1 MAKLIFGCGY
11 LGGRVARLW
20 RDQGDEVFVVTR
32 SSERAARFT
41 AEGLWPIVA
50 DVLDPTSL
58 RNLPAAETVLFAVGY
73 DRTTGAPIHDVF
85 VNGWQATLDS
95 LNEANLRRI
104 IYISSTGVYGQTSG
118 DVVDENSPTV
128 PDREGGK
135 ACLAAERLLAAHRLG
150 SKGIV
155 LRMAGLYGPGRIPNV
170 ADIRRGEPLSVVE
183 QGFLNLIH
191 IDDAA
196 RIVLAAE
203 ASEIAPRT
211 YVVSDGEPV
220 ERRAYYEELARLL
233 AAPTPRF
240 VTPDVNAPRSA
251 RGNSSKRI
259 NNARLRAELSVGLR
273 YRSYREG
280 LAAIVASESE
290 RPE

>member
-11 LGGRVARLW
+11 LGARVARLW

-41 AEGLWPIVA
+41 ADGFRPIVA
-50 DVLDPTSL
+50 DVLDPRSL
-58 RNLPAAETVLFAVGY
+58 HDLPAAETVLFAVGY
-73 DRTTGAPIHDVF
+73 DRTTGAAIQDVF
-85 VNGWQATLDS
+85 VNGWQATLDA

-118 DVVDENSPTV
+118 DAVDENSPTV

-170 ADIRRGEPLSVVE
+170 ADIRRGEPLSVAE

-220 ERRAYYEELARLL
+220 ERRAYYEELASLL

-240 VTPDVNAPRSA
+240 LTPDVNSPRSA

-273 YRSYREG
+273 YPSYREG
-280 LAAIVASESE
+280 LAAIVASEGA